1 MDARNDCEQ
10 NGNLSFWWDNWT
22 NRGALSMLV
31 DQNTH
36 SKNIKVSD
44 FINSNHWN
52 TSKLYEILPSGLVV
66 HILTIKIFAGNQ
78 DHAV

>member
-1 MDARNDCEQ
+1 
-10 NGNLSFWWDNWT
+10 
-22 NRGALSMLV
+22 MLV